1 MFEYEGFEYSLE
13 EIQEAAN
20 KAGLSVEDY
29 ISKNNI
35 VSKQEQVT
43 TDDENFQQ
51 DGVAGADA
59 PSVSVA
65 PEDTEL
71 PQVDTS
77 LDSLLSDIDEKI
89 KAKPVSDQQIADFKS
104 IELEAPKVTPGQEI
118 QIERPQL
125 EVSEAA
131 KQKADEM
138 ETRSRLKTKSSIST
152 SLNLIKGLNRSDIDW
167 VQFNKNDASY
177 NEKFLGENNY
187 DDTLKQI
194 KNLYLDESGLSEY
207 DFEQLYADKVQE
219 LAENKS
225 RNDLL
230 KQDEILN
237 QTLISQGIELT
248 VDDKFAYQ
256 RKIED
261 EKETSFDKKFLDLL
275 AKEKQIVNSLKTANP
290 EEKAKLA
297 VELTNITAELD
308 RVRSEEI
315 ETPSFIDLFKKNRFT
330 AASIYLA
337 HKIIKSNSITGNVV
351 EDMFDLDGN
360 PIKYKTSDKKSI
372 NSDDLLQATKNI
384 ELGEVSSGMSKQEY
398 YESLDKSNLINLYD
412 SNILGSAKIKV
423 KATSERGINY
433 LKSLGLEPIDTTPGP
448 DGIVDLEASKIEGTI
463 AQIFE
468 PTVLDLAK
476 IKNKAFLNDLNLI
489 QTFGDFYT
497 EVRGYS
503 ARRDPNNIKSFDDRF
518 KNDTD
523 LYSFIDTYSNQRADI
538 ISKNKALRILSR
550 FDVDPT
556 TINDNGWDTAID
568 LAKTTQKAFDKSNF
582 EVINSVS
589 SNTEAKEELFNFLE
603 NNKEAIGDFK
613 ISDDFVEELKP
624 NFIYKNAA
632 KQLVNFTPDLMEFAF
647 IGRGLKSI
655 DKIAK
660 VSKTINKISKPGLRR
675 TALFGL
681 AAAKEEYKMRTVF
694 DENYHLGGGTAFVAV
709 GALANKIP
717 ALTPFNILNK
727 ALQFPKNGV
736 VFATSSEAALFFE
749 GGIESVRGGK
759 TFQRHLQETYGDY
772 DEFQQRLIGNMVFGS
787 MLHVQSSAGKAIEN
801 IAQGK
806 RNFEWMS
813 TAKLDN
819 LNVASQSK
827 LNAATR
833 LYRSQLANSLSQGK
847 SAKEFNES
855 NLGKSLIE
863 NINKHGSI
871 FAGTT
876 AVLSK
881 MRGEQDLKSGDVNRV
896 ESYYKKKHSKNIQNW
911 RNIAGEKANIVYDK
925 SGDRSN
931 FKTDGTAELAADG
944 VTIRVDLKRVADRGL
959 QADPGL
965 ISHEINHR
973 LTVNAFKKNPQ
984 AKTELFNQ
992 LKSEF
997 PEVLSRIKEAYKE
1010 ELAAG
1015 TAKLED
1021 EYLSFF
1027 VQTLANKSNYNLFS
1041 AKLQGKNASSTWTRL
1056 VDYTNR
1062 WSRKRSG
1069 WTPFEN
1075 GSEASKESIIRY
1087 YADLAL
1093 GLKEART
1100 TDADI
1105 SILNKIGKTGF
1116 KENIQVTEPVLNTE
1130 AKEAFAAK
1138 DLNQLQKE
1146 SSEVQ
1151 EIYEGPRKQK
1161 AGETIEAYTDR
1172 LIEQAN
1178 RLDRINELDSK
1189 GKDRTPEETAERRAL
1204 KTQNSD
1210 KIIPKYNQY
1219 VDVLV
1224 NKKYKSVDEQAYT
1237 KEDFRSDLNL
1247 QILELMNTYQP
1258 STGVEFNY
1266 YVYDNLP
1273 KRIPGILEGKVAK
1286 EFTKEL
1292 SDASNKIIDAEI
1304 TETIDANNKI
1314 QKEAV
1319 KKVIDPVKELGTKGF
1334 EVIETENADG
1344 TIKQERIQKE
1354 VLNLDK
1360 VTNLAEVTNK
1370 TYRGVKEQIGGRV
1383 AKEFFGIDPQKA
1395 TDIKH
1400 DDNGRPV
1407 RNNKG
1412 KLERVSANLTYEG
1425 FGSEARKIQDIIQ
1438 DYSKFKRL
1446 MKIINPKNVSSQVTE
1461 LIPPG
1466 ETVAKKIDVSRDTY
1480 GISTGI
1486 KNNML
1491 NLFMNKTGV
1500 RSKGQTSQVEV
1511 RELKPELLNITPEL
1525 HKSFIKENFGVTGK
1539 GEANVY
1545 NKAIGQNL
1553 KGFIDMISGS
1563 ISNKYYRDRVIRDQ
1577 GGFEKNELLLANL
1590 AAGKPNTM
1598 AAKQLTDAFK
1608 KYGVTEAEKFELYNM
1623 RNPEELKNTNP
1634 DLYEKYNDVLVET
1647 SQGNSNI
1654 AERNLIQ
1661 RNNKAALLNKKLKN
1675 LTRFVTGDNST
1686 QVDQILEVKVKGKE
1700 PIKIGMETKLEN
1712 SRAGQIEQIQ
1722 KFNEKGELIDFIAP
1736 ENKKNTIG
1744 ADIYNLPEFIEGK
1757 KKFIEAFNAYAKA
1770 VEKVSNGKEKVNK
1783 HRAQI
1788 SKETREKLGK
1798 DGLNIQKDVAFK
1810 VPVDA
1815 SFAEQHYLKKGGN
1828 FHEFVKKDGTTDIY
1842 TYGPDVYKT
1851 GAERLNGKGTL
1862 EFRIKLSLDRGK
1874 ISVRTISEFR
1884 LNENQVENKTTLN
1897 IKTPQDFSNFID
1909 KISKTAETLTTTP
1922 FAAKNLNAEFN
1933 RIIERSTG
1941 IGARQKISEVRAAV
1955 QGAKKGK
1962 FDIFISPSAEDFV
1975 GLLYKT
1981 LGKGKQ
1987 GDADLAFYKKN
1998 LLDPFAKANN
2008 LITSERLAL
2017 MRDYRALKKEIGV
2030 VPKNLRKTD
2039 PNTGFTKEQAVRT
2052 YIWNKQGMK
2061 VPGINKGDLNNLL
2074 RVVNKNKEL
2083 KDFGD
2088 KLIEINRGD
2097 GYAKPEANWLVGSI
2111 TTDLLQGINTT
2122 KRAKHLEQWQKNVDI
2137 IFSKDNLN
2145 KLEAAYG
2152 VSYRKAM
2159 ENMLTRMKTGR
2170 NRTYGMDSLTGK
2182 FTDWINGSVGA
2193 IMFFNTRSAV
2203 LQTISAAN
2211 FINFKDNNIFAAG
2224 KAFANQK
2231 QYWSDFSKLFNS
2243 EFLVARRDGLRM
2255 NVNEADIAEM
2265 AKKGGVRGVINELL
2279 RFGFTPTQ
2287 LADSFAI
2294 ASGGSTFYRNRIKTY
2309 EKQGLSKVEA
2319 ERKAFEDFRE
2329 NAEVSQQSSRPDMI
2343 SQQQAGSLGRLV
2355 LAFANTPSQYARIIK
2370 KSALDLKNGRG
2381 DAKTNI
2387 SKIVYYTFAQNLL
2400 FNALQQGLFAL
2411 AFGDDEDDEKKKQK
2425 NIDVA
2430 NGMANSLLRGM
2441 GMYGAA
2447 TAAAKDAALR
2457 IYKESQKNQPKYE
2470 KAAIDFLNIS
2480 PPVSSKYRKIA
2491 SAGRTIQFAKE
2502 GDFENFSIDNPAL
2515 EAGSKIVSATTNIP
2529 LDRLLI
2535 KSQNINDALNQ
2546 DLEDWERIALMLGWS
2561 GWQLGIEEEKEKKKR
2576 YNDVYNR
2583 KTYKLKTYKLK

>member
-1 MFEYEGFEYSLE
+1 MELKDYINSL
-13 EIQEAAN
+13 IKQ
-20 KAGLSVEDY
+20 GLSDSE
-29 ISKNNI
+29 ISVK
-35 VSKQEQVT
+35 VKEFKAKQT
-43 TDDENFQQ
+43 TDENFQQ

-59 PSVSVA
+59 PSEIPA

-71 PQVDTS
+71 PQEDTS

-89 KAKPVSDQQIADFKS
+89 KTKPVSEQQIADFKS
-104 IELEAPKVTPGQEI
+104 IELEAPKVTTGQEVQI
-118 QIERPQL
+118 QRPQL

-237 QTLISQGIELT
+237 QTLASQGIELT
-248 VDDKFAYQ
+248 DDDKFAYR

-261 EKETSFDKKFLDLL
+261 EKETYFDKKFLDLL
-275 AKEKQIVNSLKTANP
+275 AKEKQIVDSLKTANP

-315 ETPSFIDLFKKNRFT
+315 KTPSFIDLFKKNRFT

-337 HKIIKSNSITGNVV
+337 HKIIKSKSITGNVV

-398 YESLDKSNLINLYD
+398 YKSLDKSNLIDFYNSD
-412 SNILGSAKIKV
+412 ILGSTKVRV

-433 LKSLGLEPIDTTPGP
+433 LKSLGLEPIEQTPGP

-463 AQIFE
+463 TKIFE

-503 ARRDPNNIKSFDDRF
+503 ARRDPNNIKSFDDKF

-556 TINDNGWDTAID
+556 TINDTGWDTAID

-624 NFIYKNAA
+624 STFYKNGV
-632 KQLVNFTPDLMEFAF
+632 KQVVGFTPDLIEFF
-647 IGRGLKSI
+647 YIGKGLKSI

-660 VSKTINKISKPGLRR
+660 VSKTINKISRPGLRK

-694 DENYHLGGGTAFVAV
+694 DENYHLGGGTAFVGV

-717 ALTPFNILNK
+717 ALTPFNILNR
-727 ALQFPKNGV
+727 ALQIPKNGV
-736 VFATSSEAALFFE
+736 VFATASEAAQFFE
-749 GGIESVRGGK
+749 GGIESVSGGK

-772 DEFQQRLIGNMVFGS
+772 DEVQQRLIGNMVFGS
-787 MLHVQSSAGKAIEN
+787 MLHVQSSAGKIIEN
-801 IAQGK
+801 LAQGK

-911 RNIAGEKANIVYDK
+911 QNIAGEKANIVYDK
-925 SGDRSN
+925 SGNRSN

-973 LTVNAFKKNPQ
+973 LTVDAFKKNPQ

-997 PEVLSRIKEAYKE
+997 PEVLSKIKEVYKD

-1015 TAKLED
+1015 TANLED

-1093 GLKEART
+1093 GLKEGRT

-1130 AKEAFAAK
+1130 AKQAFAAK

-1178 RLDRINELDSK
+1178 RLDRINQLDSK
-1189 GKDRTPEETAERRAL
+1189 GKNRTPEETAERRAL
-1204 KTQNSD
+1204 KTQNSN

-1292 SDASNKIIDAEI
+1292 SDASNKTIDAEI
-1304 TETIDANNKI
+1304 TESIDANSRLQEQSLKEKQAIDPTKI
-1314 QKEAV
+1314 FTNDIIEKASEAV
-1319 KKVIDPVKELGTKGF
+1319 KVEDIPLSDLSYSTLSKKFNG
-1334 EVIETENADG
+1334 EVAQSIFDVPANK
-1344 TIKQERIQKE
+1344 I
-1354 VLNLDK
+1354 
-1360 VTNLAEVTNK
+1360 TNPA
-1370 TYRGVKEQIGGRV
+1370 
-1383 AKEFFGIDPQKA
+1383 
-1395 TDIKH
+1395 
-1400 DDNGRPV
+1400 
-1407 RNNKG
+1407 
-1412 KLERVSANLTYEG
+1412 ANLTYAKKFVNGIPEA
-1425 FGSEARKIQDIIQ
+1425 SEAGKIQEFVRKNINNIIKLLPETNVASEQ
-1438 DYSKFKRL
+1438 A
-1446 MKIINPKNVSSQVTE
+1446 IINEK
-1461 LIPPG
+1461 G
-1466 ETVAKKIDVSRDTY
+1466 EIIDVSRDKY
-1480 GISTGI
+1480 GVSIGT
-1486 KNNML
+1486 KNAVL
-1491 NLFMNKTGV
+1491 KLFYTKTGK
-1500 RSKGQTSQVEV
+1500 RSKGLKSQVAIYEKNSD
-1511 RELKPELLNITPEL
+1511 LYNLTPEKTQQILNQFGITPKGQLNI
-1525 HKSFIKENFGVTGK
+1525 
-1539 GEANVY
+1539 Y
-1545 NKAIGQNL
+1545 DRQIGQRL
-1553 KGFIDMISGS
+1553 KGIASTYAS
-1563 ISNKYYRDRVIRDQ
+1563 LVTNKIARNKI
-1577 GGFEKNELLLANL
+1577 ELENNPVNPEIKQVLADIK
-1590 AAGKPNTM
+1590 AGASDAM
-1598 AAKQLTDAFK
+1598 AAKEGVIFANSTLNKAFK
-1608 KYGVTEAEKFELYNM
+1608 KFGVTEAEKFELYSIS
-1623 RNPEELKNTNP
+1623 NPEKLKNTNP

-1647 SQGNSNI
+1647 SKKSSDA
-1654 AERNLIQ
+1654 AERILIQ
-1661 RNNKAALLNKKLKN
+1661 RNNRAAVLNKKLKN
-1675 LTRFVTGDNST
+1675 LTKFVTGDNST
-1686 QVDQILEVKVKGKE
+1686 QVDHLIQI
-1700 PIKIGMETKLEN
+1700 
-1712 SRAGQIEQIQ
+1712 
-1722 KFNEKGELIDFIAP
+1722 
-1736 ENKKNTIG
+1736 
-1744 ADIYNLPEFIEGK
+1744 IEGK
-1757 KKFIEAFNAYAKA
+1757 GNIIDIGLETKMLEPRFGQTDFVPVFDAKGNITDLKVFEGNKNKNVIDLASIPEVKQQLLDALNNYAKG
-1770 VEKVSNGKEKVNK
+1770 VTEVSGGKDSFNK
-1783 HRAQI
+1783 HRAKI
-1788 SKETREKLGK
+1788 SIETKNKLGK
-1798 DGLNIQKDVAFK
+1798 DGKNLQKNLGIKIEA
-1810 VPVDA
+1810 PIEA
-1815 SFAEQHYLKKGGN
+1815 IISHYKNKGGD
-1828 FHEFVKKDGTTDIY
+1828 FVEFVKENGSTDVY
-1842 TYGPDVYKT
+1842 SFGPDVFKT
-1851 GAERLNGKGTL
+1851 GATPLNGTGT
-1862 EFRIKLSLDRGK
+1862 F
-1874 ISVRTISEFR
+1874 EFR
-1884 LNENQVENKTTLN
+1884 LKLSQEKSGKIPIRIIGEYRLKQSQITEKTNLN
-1897 IKTPQDFSNFID
+1897 IKTPEDFSSFVN
-1909 KISKTAETLTTTP
+1909 KISKEGQA

-1933 RIIERSTG
+1933 RIIERSTD
-1941 IGARQKISEVRAAV
+1941 ISARKKISEARAEV
-1955 QGAKKGK
+1955 QGARKGK
-1962 FDIFISPSAEDFV
+1962 FDVFISPSAEDFV

-1987 GDADLAFYKKN
+1987 GNADLAFYDKN
-1998 LLDPFAKANN
+1998 LLKPFAKANN

-2017 MRDYRALKKEIGV
+2017 MRDYKALKKEIGV

-2039 PNTGFTKEQAVRT
+2039 PNTGFTKEQAVRA
-2052 YIWNKQGMK
+2052 YIWNKQGMEI
-2061 VPGINKGDLNNLL
+2061 PGINKGDLNSLL
-2074 RVVNKNKEL
+2074 KSVNKNPEL
-2083 KDFGD
+2083 KQFGD
-2088 KLIEINRGD
+2088 QLISINRGD
-2097 GYAKPEANWLVGSI
+2097 GYAKPSSSWLTGSI
-2111 TTDLLQGINTT
+2111 TTDLLEGINTT

-2152 VSYRKAM
+2152 VQYRKAM
-2159 ENMLTRMKTGR
+2159 ENMLLRMKTGR

-2182 FTDWINGSVGA
+2182 LTDWINGSVGA

-2203 LQTISAAN
+2203 LQTLSATN

-2231 QYWSDFSKLFNS
+2231 QYWSDFRKLFNS
-2243 EFLVARRDGLRM
+2243 DFLVARRDGLKL

-2265 AKKGGVRGVINELL
+2265 AKKGGVRGVINEIL

-2294 ASGGSTFYRNRIKTY
+2294 ASGGSTFYRNRIKKY
-2309 EKQGLSKVEA
+2309 EKEGLSKVEA
-2319 ERKAFEDFRE
+2319 EKKAFGDFRE
-2329 NAEVSQQSSRPDMI
+2329 TAEVSQQSSRPDMI

-2400 FNALQQGLFAL
+2400 FNALQQGVFAL
-2411 AFGDDEDDEKKKQK
+2411 AFGDDEDDEKKKEK
-2425 NIDVA
+2425 TISLA

-2441 GMYGAA
+2441 GFYGAA
-2447 TAAAKDAALR
+2447 AAAVKDAALR
-2457 IYKESQKNQPKYE
+2457 IHKESEKDQPKYE

-2480 PPVSSKYRKIA
+2480 PPISSKYRKIA
-2491 SAGRTIQFAKE
+2491 SAGRTIQFAKSS
-2502 GDFENFSIDNPAL
+2502 DMENFNINNPIL
-2515 EAGSKIVSATTNIP
+2515 ESGSKVVSATTNVP

-2535 KSQNINDALNQ
+2535 KTQNINDALAQ
-2546 DLEDWERIALMLGWS
+2546 DLEEWQRIALILGWQD
-2561 GWQLGIEEEKEKKKR
+2561 WQIGIEDKKDTSTKKTKR
-2576 YNDVYNR
+2576 R
-2583 KTYKLKTYKLK
+2583 KVKRREVKRR

>member
-1 MFEYEGFEYSLE
+1 MPVKQYE
-13 EIQEAAN
+13 
-20 KAGLSVEDY
+20 
-29 ISKNNI
+29 
-35 VSKQEQVT
+35 
-43 TDDENFQQ
+43 
-51 DGVAGADA
+51 
-59 PSVSVA
+59 
-65 PEDTEL
+65 
-71 PQVDTS
+71 
-77 LDSLLSDIDEKI
+77 
-89 KAKPVSDQQIADFKS
+89 
-104 IELEAPKVTPGQEI
+104 IEGQ
-118 QIERPQL
+118 L
-125 EVSEAA
+125 YNVSEAREA
-131 KQKADEM
+131 DFLNDFKDKQITLVSDSQEEKIDPPVKITDGAAGAGVPLRNVEPAPTMESQLESGFSVLPDPVQPTLVPFKPQALTEQEKADEI
-138 ETRSRLKTKSSIST
+138 ETRYRLKTKSSIST
-152 SLNLIKGLNRSDIDW
+152 SLNLIKDLYNSEIDW
-167 VQFNKNDASY
+167 VQFNKNNASY
-177 NEKFLGENNY
+177 NEQFLGENNY
-187 DDTLKQI
+187 DDILKQL
-194 KNLYLDESGLSEY
+194 KNLYLEESGLNEY
-207 DFEQLYADKVQE
+207 DFEQLYADKVEE
-219 LAENKS
+219 LAQTKRS
-225 RNDLL
+225 QDLL
-230 KQDEILN
+230 KQDKILK
-237 QTLISQGIELT
+237 QTLKFRGIDFT
-248 VDDKFAYQ
+248 DDDKFAYR

-261 EKETSFDKKFLDLL
+261 EKETFFDKKFLDLL
-275 AKEKQIVNSLKTANP
+275 AKEKQIVNNLKTASP
-290 EEKAKLA
+290 EKKAELA
-297 VELTNITAELD
+297 VELTSITKELD
-308 RVRSEEI
+308 RIRGEEI
-315 ETPSFIDLFKKNRFT
+315 KTPSFIDLFKKNPLT
-330 AASIYLA
+330 AASNYLA
-337 HKIIKSNSITGNVV
+337 YKLIKSNSITGNVV

-360 PIKYKTSDKKSI
+360 PIRYKTSDKKSI

-384 ELGEVSSGMSKQEY
+384 ELGEVSSGISKQEY
-398 YESLDKSNLINLYD
+398 YEKLDKSNLIDFYD
-412 SNILGSAKIKV
+412 SDILGSTKV
-423 KATSERGINY
+423 RVIATSQRSFNY
-433 LKSLGLEPIDTTPGP
+433 LKSLGLNPVEQEIGNF
-448 DGIVDLEASKIEGTI
+448 KITMEGVG
-463 AQIFE
+463 AAFE

-489 QTFGDFYT
+489 QSWKNFYEETRFGVTKDT
-497 EVRGYS
+497 RGVIPS
-503 ARRDPNNIKSFDDRF
+503 DERF
-518 KNDTD
+518 KNTTN
-523 LYSFIDTYSNQRADI
+523 LYSFIDTYSSQRADI

-556 TINDNGWDTAID
+556 TINDAGFDTVID
-568 LAKTTQKAFDKSNF
+568 LVKTTQKAFDKSNF
-582 EVINSVS
+582 EVIDSSS

-613 ISDDFVEELKP
+613 ISDDFVKELKP
-624 NFIYKNAA
+624 STFYKSGV
-632 KQLVNFTPDLMEFAF
+632 KQVVGFTPDLIEFAF
-647 IGRGLKSI
+647 VGRNLKSL

-660 VSKTINKISKPGLRR
+660 ISKTINKISRPGLRK

-717 ALTPFNILNK
+717 ALTPFNILNRT
-727 ALQFPKNGV
+727 LQIPKSGV
-736 VFATSSEAALFFE
+736 VFATASEAAQFFE
-749 GGIESVRGGK
+749 GGIESISGGK
-759 TFQRHLQETYGDY
+759 TFQRHLQETYDDY
-772 DEFQQRLIGNMVFGS
+772 DEVQQRLIGNMVFGS
-787 MLHVQSSAGKAIEN
+787 MLHVQSSAGKVIEN
-801 IAQGK
+801 LAQGK

-855 NLGKSLIE
+855 DLGKKLLE

-911 RNIAGEKANIVYDK
+911 RNIAGEKANIIYEK
-925 SGDRSN
+925 NGDRSN
-931 FKTDGTAELAADG
+931 FKTDGIAELDADG
-944 VTIRVDLKRVADRGL
+944 FTIRVDLKRVADKGL

-973 LTVNAFKKNPQ
+973 LTVDAFKKNPA

-997 PEVLSRIKEAYKE
+997 PEILSKIKEAYKE
-1010 ELAAG
+1010 EIAAG
-1015 TAKLED
+1015 TANLED

-1075 GSEASKESIIRY
+1075 GSETSKESIIRY

-1093 GLKEART
+1093 GLKEGRT

-1105 SILNKIGKTGF
+1105 SILNKIGKKGF
-1116 KENIQVTEPVLNTE
+1116 KENIQVTEPVLSVE
-1130 AKEAFAAK
+1130 AKESFAAK

-1146 SSEVQ
+1146 SNEIQ
-1151 EIYEGPRKQK
+1151 EIYEGSKKQK
-1161 AGETIEAYTDR
+1161 TGETIEAYTDR

-1189 GKDRTPEETAERRAL
+1189 DRDRTPEETAERRAL
-1204 KTQNSD
+1204 KTQNSN

-1237 KEDFRSDLNL
+1237 REDFRSDLNL

-1273 KRIPGILEGKVAK
+1273 KRIPGILEGKVSK

-1292 SDASNKIIDAEI
+1292 SDALNKTIDAEI
-1304 TETIDANNKI
+1304 TESIDANDKI

-1360 VTNLAEVTNK
+1360 VTNLAEVTDK
-1370 TYRGVKEQIGGRV
+1370 TYRGIKEQIGGRV

-1400 DDNGRPV
+1400 NDNGRPV

-1500 RSKGQTSQVEV
+1500 RSKGKTSQVEV

-1539 GEANVY
+1539 GEANIY

-1577 GGFEKNELLLANL
+1577 GGFQKNELLLANL

-1598 AAKQLTDAFK
+1598 ASKSLENAFK
-1608 KYGVTEAEKFELYNM
+1608 KFDVTEAEKFELYNM
-1623 RNPEELKNTNP
+1623 RNPEELKVTNP

-1647 SQGNSNI
+1647 SQKSSEE
-1654 AERNLIQ
+1654 AERGLIQ

-1675 LTRFVTGDNST
+1675 LTKFVTGDNST
-1686 QVDQILEVKVKGKE
+1686 QVDQILEVNVKNKK
-1700 PIKIGMETKLEN
+1700 PITIGFETKKIN
-1712 SRAGQIEQIQ
+1712 SRTGQVEQIPE
-1722 KFNEKGELIDFIAP
+1722 FNEKGDLNDLAPP

-1744 ADIYNLPEFIEGK
+1744 SYINTRFPKEKA
-1757 KKFIEAFNAYAKA
+1757 KFIESFNIWAKA
-1770 VEKVSNGKEKVNK
+1770 AEKVSNGKDKINK
-1783 HRAQI
+1783 HRAKI
-1788 SKETREKLGK
+1788 SKETKEKLGK
-1798 DGLNIQKDVAFK
+1798 NGLNLQKDVSLK
-1810 VPVDA
+1810 IPVDA
-1815 SFAEQHYLKKGGN
+1815 SFPEQHYIDKKAN
-1828 FHEFVKKDGTTDIY
+1828 FFEYVLDDGSTDVY
-1842 TYGPDVYKT
+1842 SVGPDIYKT
-1851 GAERLNGKGTL
+1851 GSERINGEGTL
-1862 EFRIKLSLDRGK
+1862 EFRLKLSEDQKTVNGK
-1874 ISVRTISEFR
+1874 RVGTGNVSVRIISEFR
-1884 LNENQVENKTTLN
+1884 LNESQVKNKTKIN

-1909 KISKTAETLTTTP
+1909 NISKTAETLTSTP
-1922 FAAKNLNAEFN
+1922 FASKNINVDFN
-1933 RIIERSTG
+1933 KIIERST
-1941 IGARQKISEVRAAV
+1941 
-1955 QGAKKGK
+1955 KGK
-1962 FDIFISPSAEDFV
+1962 IKAGRVLSQTEAIMEGAGKGRFDVFIRPAAEDFV

-1987 GDADLAFYKKN
+1987 GDADMVFYKKT
-1998 LLDPFAKANN
+1998 LLDPFAKAMANISADRISLFNDYKVIVEN
-2008 LITSERLAL
+2008 LKVPGEKGVKGLFKKSP
-2017 MRDYRALKKEIGV
+2017 LKKKVG
-2030 VPKNLRKTD
+2030 D
-2039 PNTGFTKEQAVRT
+2039 TGFTAEQAVRVYVWT
-2052 YIWNKQGMK
+2052 KQGME
-2061 VPGINKGDLNNLL
+2061 VPGLSEGQLRKLLKYVKENPRLITFGNQLININK
-2074 RVVNKNKEL
+2074 
-2083 KDFGD
+2083 
-2088 KLIEINRGD
+2088 GD
-2097 GYAKPEANWLVGSI
+2097 GYAKPSESWLSGTI
-2111 TTDLLQGINTT
+2111 GTDILEGLNTT
-2122 KRAKHLEQWQKNVDI
+2122 KRSKYLEEWQNNVDV
-2137 IFSKDNLN
+2137 IFSQDNLN
-2145 KLEAAYG
+2145 KLQAAYG
-2152 VSYRKAM
+2152 KPYVDAM
-2159 ENMLTRMKTGR
+2159 KNILQRMKTGR
-2170 NRTYGMDSLTGK
+2170 NRVGLSGDTITQR
-2182 FTDWINGSVGA
+2182 FTDFIAQATGS
-2193 IMFFNTRSAV
+2193 IMFLNSRSSV
-2203 LQTISAAN
+2203 LQTISSIN
-2211 FINFKDNNIFAAG
+2211 FINFGDNNVFAAG

-2243 EFLVARRDGLRM
+2243 DFLKDRRAGLRI
-2255 NVNEADIAEM
+2255 NVIERDIATA
-2265 AKKGGVRGVINELL
+2265 AKKGGLRGVTARLL
-2279 RFGFTPTQ
+2279 QAGFTPTQ
-2287 LADSFAI
+2287 IADSFAI
-2294 ASGGSTFYRNRIKTY
+2294 AAGGSTFYRNRVKTY
-2309 EKQGLSKVEA
+2309 EKEVDANGNKIYTREQA

-2329 NAEVSQQSSRPDMI
+2329 TAEESQQSSRPDKI
-2343 SQQQAGSLGRLV
+2343 SQEQASGLGRHV
-2355 LAFANTPSQYARIIK
+2355 LAFANTPAQYARIIK
-2370 KSALDLKNGRG
+2370 KAALDLKNGRG

-2387 SKIVYYTFAQNLL
+2387 SKIVYYTFAQNLI
-2400 FNALQQGLFAL
+2400 FNTLQQAIFAT
-2411 AFGDDEDDEKKKQK
+2411 AFDDDLEVTEEKSI
-2425 NIDVA
+2425 NLA
-2430 NGMANSLLRGM
+2430 NGMANSVLRGM
-2441 GMYGAA
+2441 GVYPAVGAA
-2447 TAAAKDAALR
+2447 IKDAAIK
-2457 IYKESQKNQPKYE
+2457 IYTEKQKKKPEFE
-2470 KAAIDFLNIS
+2470 KAAIQLLNIA
-2480 PPVSSKYRKIA
+2480 PPLGSKYRKIA
-2491 SAGRTIQFAKE
+2491 GGLKAY
-2502 GDFENFSIDNPAL
+2502 DFTTVDAAIKKGISLDNPAIRGGARITEGL
-2515 EAGSKIVSATTNIP
+2515 TNLP

-2535 KSQNINDALNQ
+2535 KLDNIQGALDQ
-2546 DLEDWERIALMLGWS
+2546 DNENWQRVGMGLGWQD
-2561 GWQLGIEEEKEKKKR
+2561 WQLGIKDEKEKKKATGGFKKF
-2576 YNDVYNR
+2576 
-2583 KTYKLKTYKLK
+2583 KTKEFKIKKF